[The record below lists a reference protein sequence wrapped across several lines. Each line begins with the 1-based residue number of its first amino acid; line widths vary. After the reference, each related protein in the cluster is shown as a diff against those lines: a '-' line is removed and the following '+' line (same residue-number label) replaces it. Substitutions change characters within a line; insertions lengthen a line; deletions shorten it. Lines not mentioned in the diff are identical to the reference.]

1 MSSRARLPISGW
13 DRFLSANSHQVLLA
27 QQVHFAECKKQFSG
41 ARVIQVE
48 YSQESTVSSILL
60 CIFSTALICAGFG
73 ETPDTR
79 KPKSNQDRLQV
90 GIGGGRIHQV
100 L

>member
-1 MSSRARLPISGW
+1 M
-13 DRFLSANSHQVLLA
+13 
-27 QQVHFAECKKQFSG
+27 
-41 ARVIQVE
+41 QVE
-48 YSQESTVSSILL
+48 YSQESSVSSILL

-79 KPKSNQDRLQV
+79 KPKSSQDRLQV
-90 GIGGGRIHQV
+90 GIGGGGIPRV